1 MKFNTR
7 TVVQFISA
15 MSFVFLAPTS
25 FAQEGENL
33 VPNGSFESIGKKPKR
48 LGKIESATG
57 WVSPTGVR
65 ADLFV
70 ETKIPEIGVPDNAYG
85 QEDPQEGDNYIGVT
99 GFSYGNKVTRSY
111 VMTKLEAPMKKGMK
125 YCVKMYVSLAEAS
138 KYASNNMGV
147 MFSKKQFGTE
157 SKVSIIEDASIVHLN
172 NDYETISA
180 RYDWTEICGTYTAKG
195 GEKYIT
201 LGNFASNDETRFERM
216 KKDAKT
222 KDIRVKQVIS
232 AYYYIDDV
240 SVRLLDQEK
249 GQKCDCLQE
258 DAGYAYSTLIY
269 QKSFIVT
276 EEMTAKEKVDDREV
290 YFAFGKSKLSAE
302 GKSSLDFIAKMLEE
316 NPNKKL
322 QILGHNN
329 AAEDEV
335 GAEKSVYA
343 DMDNNRIGVVMKYL
357 MEKGISESRMV
368 PTRKGSKETQEHG
381 EMDDD
386 ETKQAKNRRV
396 TFVLL

>member
-99 GFSYGNKVTRSY
+99 GFSYGNKVPRSY

-138 KYASNNMGV
+138 KYASNNTGV

-157 SKVSIIEDASIVHLN
+157 SKVSIFEDASIVHLN
-172 NDYETISA
+172 NDYETVSA

-258 DAGYAYSTLIY
+258 DAGDAYSTLIY

>member
-258 DAGYAYSTLIY
+258 DAGDAYSTLIY

>member
-99 GFSYGNKVTRSY
+99 GFSYGNKVPRSY

-157 SKVSIIEDASIVHLN
+157 SKVPIIEDASIVHLN

-258 DAGYAYSTLIY
+258 DAGDAYSTLIY

>member
-99 GFSYGNKVTRSY
+99 GFSYGNKVPRSY

-138 KYASNNMGV
+138 KYASNNTGV

-258 DAGYAYSTLIY
+258 DAGDAYSTLIY

>member
-99 GFSYGNKVTRSY
+99 GFSYGNKVPRSY

-138 KYASNNMGV
+138 KYASNNTGV

-258 DAGYAYSTLIY
+258 DAGDAYSTLIY

-357 MEKGISESRMV
+357 MGKGISESRMV